1 MRYNPQIGTIKSGEY
16 LNDLNAKIRADLQAT
31 GKFMISRS
39 NINDDVILRPV
50 TSNPHLKTSNL
61 DDMIA
66 EIVKIGD
73 RLSAN

>member
-1 MRYNPQIGTIKSGEY
+1 MRYNPDIGTIKSGDY

-50 TSNPHLKTSNL
+50 TSNPHLKQSNL

-73 RLSAN
+73 RITTQ